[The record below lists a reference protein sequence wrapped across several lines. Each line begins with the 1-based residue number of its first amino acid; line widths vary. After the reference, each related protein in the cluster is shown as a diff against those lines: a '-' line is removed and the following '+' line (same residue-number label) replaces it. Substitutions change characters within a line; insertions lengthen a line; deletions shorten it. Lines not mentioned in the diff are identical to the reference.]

1 VRPVLGYF
9 KEDAGFDGIDFSTT
23 VKIAGDNENVHA
35 LAVEFIL
42 PLSALHCF
50 QQFDCTGQ
58 QLLNTGIILINGE
71 RAGLE
76 LQTAEAK

>member
-1 VRPVLGYF
+1 MLGYF
-9 KEDAGFDGIDFSTT
+9 KDDVGFDGIDFSTT
-23 VKIAGDNENVHA
+23 VRIAAENDNAHA

-50 QQFDCTGQ
+50 QQYDCTGQ